1 MVDPSLPPARSPAGL
16 ERRDMQLLLLIVAAA
31 WIALGSWLLFT
42 CYVRPRQHRPQDAPI
57 ERGTYHKV
65 EAFVAPLGLRL
76 DNGSVVQPGGI
87 ALPAEKAAAERA
99 AARLRELAPAGG
111 DVYVEFDSGP
121 PPEGMSPPPAS
132 IWLPPSGQAPPHP
145 FPYEQAKL
153 VGAVLVQ
160 EGLVRVDTDQL
171 YFYRNEL
178 ILLQEDAE
186 RHHRGLW
193 AGK

>member
-1 MVDPSLPPARSPAGL
+1 
-16 ERRDMQLLLLIVAAA
+16 MQLLLLIVAAA
-31 WIALGSWLLFT
+31 WLALGSWLIFT
-42 CYVRPRQHRPQDAPI
+42 YYVHPRQHRPQDVPI
-57 ERGTYHKV
+57 EKCTYHKV

-87 ALPAEKAAAERA
+87 VLPAEKAAAERA
-99 AARLRELAPAGG
+99 AARLRELAPVGS

-132 IWLPPSGQAPPHP
+132 IWLLPSGQTPSHP

-171 YFYRNEL
+171 YFYRNEF